1 MRALPSG
8 WRLAAVA
15 LAAASTLLSGRANA
29 DEGLRLKIDWGGL
42 ASLMRDGGAA
52 LLPLESPRVE
62 SRPES
67 ATTSADARWV
77 GASPHLSVVARD
89 WGGAQLL
96 VGHLSLTDQSR
107 VTRTSR
113 MFITRVRIADGRLAP
128 FAQVGLG
135 QWRIDTDLMPSL
147 PRDVELAAQLGGG
160 FELALAKLAAVALEV
175 DYTLL
180 YRETHE
186 PQMVFAPQVLSMF
199 VAGHVRF

>member
-1 MRALPSG
+1 
-8 WRLAAVA
+8 
-15 LAAASTLLSGRANA
+15 
-29 DEGLRLKIDWGGL
+29 
-42 ASLMRDGGAA
+42 
-52 LLPLESPRVE
+52 
-62 SRPES
+62 
-67 ATTSADARWV
+67 
-77 GASPHLSVVARD
+77 
-89 WGGAQLL
+89 
-96 VGHLSLTDQSR
+96 
-107 VTRTSR
+107 

-199 VAGHVRF
+199 VAGHVRFCEHPRA

>member
-1 MRALPSG
+1 MCFFFLQAEDGIRDHCVTGVQTCALPISSRREGRALLIRRAMRALPSG

-15 LAAASTLLSGRANA
+15 LAAASALLSGRANA

-96 VGHLSLTDQSR
+96 VGHLSLTDHSR

-113 MFITRVRIADGRLAP
+113 MVITRLR
-128 FAQVGLG
+128 
-135 QWRIDTDLMPSL
+135 
-147 PRDVELAAQLGGG
+147 
-160 FELALAKLAAVALEV
+160 
-175 DYTLL
+175 
-180 YRETHE
+180 
-186 PQMVFAPQVLSMF
+186 
-199 VAGHVRF
+199 